1 MGPGTGPADLDV
13 ESALCN
19 IARALKNRQLPT
31 CERKPDYQDCIHIL
45 VNIHIL
51 VHGKTET
58 LKTRD

>member
-19 IARALKNRQLPT
+19 IARALKNRQFPMR
-31 CERKPDYQDCIHIL
+31 ERKPDYQDCT
-45 VNIHIL
+45 NMEASIHIL